1 MAIPKDAPVIDYPKE
16 GETVSWPDYCI
27 RITAPLARRVEV
39 SFDQD
44 RWFECRPSGDYWWY
58 DWKGFDPGEHEIV
71 CREERFDGAIVR
83 SDTRHAWV
91 WRFVKKP
98 GALVKELMTSPV
110 QHIRPDTTAREAA
123 RRMVSSA
130 VGILPVLRGT
140 RLVGVVTDR
149 DIVVRVVA
157 ADVDPGDVAVEK
169 IMTPRPVSVKADDKL
184 EDAAR
189 VMQTRKVRRVPVVDD
204 KGTVE
209 GILSL
214 DDFSREEGA
223 KALVA
228 EVLKKA
234 VAAR

>member
-1 MAIPKDAPVIDYPKE
+1 MHIEKDAPVIDYPKE
-16 GETVSWPDYCI
+16 SETVSWPDYCI
-27 RITAPLARRVEV
+27 RITAPLARRVEI

-44 RWFECRPSGDYWWY
+44 RWFECRPSGEHWWY

-71 CREERFDGAIVR
+71 CRAERFDGAIVR

-91 WRFVKKP
+91 WRYSKKP
-98 GALVKELMTSPV
+98 SALVRELMSSPV
-110 QHIRPDTTAREAA
+110 QSIRPETTVREAA
-123 RRMVSSA
+123 RRMVSTA
-130 VGILPVLRGT
+130 VGMLPVMRGT
-140 RLVGVVTDR
+140 RLIGVVTDR

-157 ADVDPGDVAVEK
+157 ADVDPADVAAEK
-169 IMTPRPVSVKADDKL
+169 IMTPRPVVVKADSTL
-184 EDAAR
+184 EEAAR
-189 VMQTRKVRRVPVVDD
+189 VMQARQVRRVPVVDD
-204 KGTVE
+204 KGTLL

-228 EVLKKA
+228 EVLQKA